1 MSPIDNKTV
10 LVQVMAWRR
19 TIITHTSDSHQTP
32 SQNKQS
38 QSYKFKKKIKFWNL
52 IRNFTHDTPSEVAW

>member
-1 MSPIDNKTV
+1 MSPIDNKPV

-32 SQNKQS
+32 SQNKPS
-38 QSYKFKKKIKFWNL
+38 QSYKFKKTIQILKFDKKL
-52 IRNFTHDTPSEVAW
+52 YTDTPSEVAW